1 MKNKQKAWRLGAVV
15 MGRRARA
22 NKETA
27 TVLGSIFREFPQR
40 LPAVHRK
47 REALKGKNE
56 GRQFCRHTGALL
68 APWTGYTAQQAGD
81 CFGDGYVLT
90 PQAHR
95 GRSEAWTAL
104 SRVWEII

>member
-1 MKNKQKAWRLGAVV
+1 MKNKQKAWRLGATV

-27 TVLGSIFREFPQR
+27 TILGSIFREFPQR

-68 APWTGYTAQQAGD
+68 APWTGYTAQLGKD
-81 CFGDGYVLT
+81 VDGYVLALN

>member
-22 NKETA
+22 NKEAA
-27 TVLGSIFREFPQR
+27 TVLGSIFLEFPQR

-56 GRQFCRHTGALL
+56 GRQFCRYTGALL
-68 APWTGYTAQQAGD
+68 APWTGYTAQEADRCRWLRGN
-81 CFGDGYVLT
+81 